1 MVLSKWNLYCWTLN
15 LASFIAKLLEGLSD
29 NLSETFKLSSPFLC
43 FQLLD
48 SLNNGTKLYPALGFL
63 AWVCMTI
70 VAYPCYHFFLDGFTL

>member
-43 FQLLD
+43 F
-48 SLNNGTKLYPALGFL
+48 
-63 AWVCMTI
+63 
-70 VAYPCYHFFLDGFTL
+70 